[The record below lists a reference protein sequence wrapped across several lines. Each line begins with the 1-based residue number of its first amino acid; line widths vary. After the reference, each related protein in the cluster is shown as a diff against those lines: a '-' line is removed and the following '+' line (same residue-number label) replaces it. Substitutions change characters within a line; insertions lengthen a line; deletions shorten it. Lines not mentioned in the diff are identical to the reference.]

1 MSRIAYI
8 EMVGG
13 AAGDMLLGALVDA
26 GADRGE
32 IDRALRTIAPDGW
45 VLDFERTVR
54 CGISALYCRLEVPGE
69 DPRLEPHDHG
79 DGIVHTHAAPATKT
93 EAATRTLADVF
104 ALLDRSGLTKR
115 QKARARSIYQR
126 LADAEA
132 TVHGT
137 TSAAV
142 HFHEVGALDAV
153 LDVAGA
159 CVALDLLGIDEVA
172 CSPFPVGVG
181 RVRMAHGLY
190 PNPPPASA
198 VMLAGAPLEPM
209 DVAAELVTPTAVAIL
224 TTLVQRPGFRPA
236 MTLEQ
241 IGYGAGRSDF
251 AIPNVVRVLIGTAA
265 AGSLP
270 ALERPPA
277 AEDGE
282 PATISV
288 LEANIDDMSPQHY
301 ALAIERIFAAGARD
315 VWLTPIVMKK
325 QRPAV
330 VLSAIARRE
339 DEAAVAAVMLRE
351 TTTIGVRTRTERKYV
366 LPRRIEAIDTPLG
379 RVRIKISGTGEEQ
392 RALPEHDDVVSIARI
407 TGRPLLEVVR
417 IVQACADR
425 ALETTRP

>member
-1 MSRIAYI
+1 VSRIAYV

-13 AAGDMLLGALVDA
+13 AAGDMLLAALVDA
-26 GADRGE
+26 GADRAGIE
-32 IDRALRTIAPDGW
+32 RALRTIAPDGW
-45 VLDFERTVR
+45 TLGFERTVR
-54 CGISALYCRLEVPGE
+54 CGISALQCRLEVPGE
-69 DPRLEPHDHG
+69 DPALDAHDHG
-79 DGIVHTHAAPATKT
+79 DGVMHRHAAAV
-93 EAATRTLADVF
+93 TRTLGEVF
-104 ALLDRSGLTKR
+104 ALLDASGLTPA
-115 QKARARSIYQR
+115 QKERARAIYQR

-137 TSAAV
+137 TAAGV

-153 LDVAGA
+153 LDVAGV
-159 CVALDLLGIDEVA
+159 CVALDLLEVDEVY
-172 CSPFPVGVG
+172 CSPFPIGRG

-209 DVAAELVTPTAVAIL
+209 DIAAELVTPTAVAIL
-224 TTLVQRPGFRPA
+224 TALVGRPGARPA
-236 MTLEQ
+236 QTLEHV
-241 IGYGAGRSDF
+241 GYGAGRNDF
-251 AIPNVVRVLIGTAA
+251 AIPNVVRVLIGSAA
-265 AGSLP
+265 SGGLP

-277 AEDGE
+277 AIDGE
-282 PATISV
+282 PSTISV

-330 VLSAIARRE
+330 VLSAIARRD
-339 DEAAVAAVMLRE
+339 DEAAVAAAMLRE

-392 RALPEHDDVVSIARI
+392 RALPEHDDIVSIARI

-425 ALETTRP
+425 ALETITS

>member
-1 MSRIAYI
+1 MSRIAYV

-13 AAGDMLLGALVDA
+13 AAGDMLLAALVDA
-26 GADRGE
+26 GADRRE
-32 IDRALRTIAPDGW
+32 IERALRTIAPDGW
-45 VLDFERTVR
+45 TIGFERTVR
-54 CGISALYCRLEVPGE
+54 RGISALSCNLAVPGE
-69 DPRLEPHDHG
+69 DDLLETHEHG
-79 DGIVHTHAAPATKT
+79 DGPHEHAA
-93 EAATRTLADVF
+93 ETRTLADVF
-104 ALLDRSGLTKR
+104 ALLDGSGLSAAQRTR
-115 QKARARSIYQR
+115 ARAIYQR
-126 LADAEA
+126 LAEAEA

-137 TSAAV
+137 TVAAV

-153 LDVAGA
+153 LDVAGVV
-159 CVALDLLGIDEVA
+159 VALDLLGIDDVF
-172 CSPFPVGVG
+172 CSPFPIGHG
-181 RVRMAHGLY
+181 RVRMAHGRY

-198 VMLAGAPLEPM
+198 AMLAGAPLEPL

-224 TTLVQRPGFRPA
+224 TSLVKRPGVRPA
-236 MTLEQ
+236 QTLEAV
-241 IGYGAGRSDF
+241 GYGAGRRDF

-265 AGSLP
+265 SP
-270 ALERPPA
+270 ALPVLDRAPA
-277 AEDGE
+277 AADGE

-330 VLSAIARRE
+330 VLSAIARRD
-339 DEAAVAAVMLRE
+339 DEAAVAAAMLRE
-351 TTTIGVRTRTERKYV
+351 TTTIGVRTRSERKYV
-366 LPRRIEAIDTPLG
+366 LPRRIESIETPLG

-392 RALPEHDDVVSIARI
+392 RALPEHDDLVSIARI

-425 ALETTRP
+425 ALEAISP

>member
-1 MSRIAYI
+1 MSRIAYV

-26 GADRGE
+26 GAERGE
-32 IDRALRTIAPDGW
+32 IERALRTIAPDGW
-45 VLDFERTVR
+45 TLHFERTVR
-54 CGISALYCRLEVPGE
+54 GGISSLRCRLEVPGE
-69 DPRLEPHDHG
+69 DPALGEHVHDHG
-79 DGIVHTHAAPATKT
+79 DGVSHTHGAAVM
-93 EAATRTLADVF
+93 RSLADVC
-104 ALLDRSGLTKR
+104 ALLDASGLTPA
-115 QKARARSIYQR
+115 QKQRARAIYER
-126 LADAEA
+126 LAAAEA

-137 TSAAV
+137 TAAAI

-153 LDVAGA
+153 LDVAGV
-159 CVALDLLGIDEVA
+159 CVALDLLGIDEIF
-172 CSPFPVGVG
+172 CSPFPIGRG
-181 RVRMAHGLY
+181 RVRMVHGLY

-198 VMLAGAPLEPM
+198 VMLAGAPLEAL
-209 DVAAELVTPTAVAIL
+209 DIAAELVTPTAVAIL
-224 TTLVQRPGFRPA
+224 TTLVARPGARPSQ
-236 MTLEQ
+236 TLERV
-241 IGYGAGRSDF
+241 GYGAGRSDF
-251 AIPNVVRVLIGTAA
+251 SIPNVVRVLVGTTAETR
-265 AGSLP
+265 LP
-270 ALERPPA
+270 NLERPPA
-277 AEDGE
+277 AEGGE

-301 ALAIERIFAAGARD
+301 ALAVERIFAAGARD

-339 DEAAVAAVMLRE
+339 DEAAVAAAMLRE

-366 LPRRIEAIDTPLG
+366 LPRRIEAIETPLG

-392 RALPEHDDVVSIARI
+392 RALPEHDDIVSIARI

-425 ALETTRP
+425 ALETITS

>member
-1 MSRIAYI
+1 MSRVAYV

-13 AAGDMLLGALVDA
+13 AAGDMLLAALVDA
-26 GADRGE
+26 GADRVAIE
-32 IDRALRTIAPDGW
+32 RALRTIAPDGW
-45 VLDFERTVR
+45 TIAFERTVR
-54 CGISALYCRLEVPGE
+54 CGISALHCRLDVPGE
-69 DPRLEPHDHG
+69 DPVPGAHDRG
-79 DGIVHTHAAPATKT
+79 DGDVHAHAAV
-93 EAATRTLADVF
+93 TRSLADVF
-104 ALLDRSGLTKR
+104 ALLDGSGLTAA
-115 QKARARSIYQR
+115 QKTRARRIYQR

-132 TVHGT
+132 SVHGT
-137 TSAAV
+137 TADAV

-153 LDVAGA
+153 LDVAGV
-159 CVALDLLGIDEVA
+159 CVALDLLEIDEIA
-172 CSPFPVGVG
+172 CSAFPIGRG

-198 VMLAGAPLEPM
+198 AMLAGAPLEPL
-209 DVAAELVTPTAVAIL
+209 DIAAELVTPTAVAIL
-224 TTLVQRPGFRPA
+224 TALVTRPGCRPA
-236 MTLEQ
+236 HTLEHV
-241 IGYGAGRSDF
+241 GYGAGRREF
-251 AIPNVVRVLIGTAA
+251 AIPNVVRVSIGTATA
-265 AGSLP
+265 SGGLP
-270 ALERPPA
+270 ALDRPA
-277 AEDGE
+277 LAIEGE

-339 DEAAVAAVMLRE
+339 DEAAVAAAMLRE

-366 LPRRIEAIDTPLG
+366 LPRRIETIDTPLG

-392 RALPEHDDVVSIARI
+392 RALPEHDDIASIARI

-417 IVQACADR
+417 IVQTCADR
-425 ALETTRP
+425 ALETITP

>member
-1 MSRIAYI
+1 VSRIAYV

-13 AAGDMLLGALVDA
+13 AAGDMLLAALVDA
-26 GADRGE
+26 GADRRE
-32 IDRALRTIAPDGW
+32 IERALRTIAPDGW
-45 VLDFERTVR
+45 TIGFERTVR
-54 CGISALYCRLEVPGE
+54 CGIAALHCRLEVPGE
-69 DPRLEPHDHG
+69 DPAFDAHDHA
-79 DGIVHTHAAPATKT
+79 DGIAHQHAG
-93 EAATRTLADVF
+93 ETRTLADVF
-104 ALLDRSGLTKR
+104 ALLDRSGLSAA
-115 QKARARSIYQR
+115 QKARARAIYQR
-126 LADAEA
+126 LGEAEA

-137 TSAAV
+137 SVEAV

-153 LDVAGA
+153 LDVAGVV
-159 CVALDLLGIDEVA
+159 VALDLLGIDEVC
-172 CSPFPVGVG
+172 CSPFPVGRG
-181 RVRMAHGLY
+181 RVRMLHGLY

-198 VMLAGAPLEPM
+198 VMMEGAPLEPM

-224 TTLVQRPGFRPA
+224 TTLVKRPGFRPA
-236 MTLEQ
+236 QTLEAM
-241 IGYGAGRSDF
+241 GYGAGSRDF
-251 AIPNVVRVLIGTAA
+251 TIPNVVRVLIGTAA
-265 AGSLP
+265 STTLP
-270 ALERPPA
+270 ALDRPPA

-330 VLSAIARRE
+330 VLSAIARRD
-339 DEAAVAAVMLRE
+339 DEAAVAAAMLRE

-425 ALETTRP
+425 ALETITS